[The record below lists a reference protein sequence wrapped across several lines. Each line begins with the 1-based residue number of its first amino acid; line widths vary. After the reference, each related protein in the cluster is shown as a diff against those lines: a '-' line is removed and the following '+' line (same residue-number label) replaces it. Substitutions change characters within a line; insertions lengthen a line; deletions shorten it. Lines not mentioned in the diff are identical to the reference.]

1 MTMALPA
8 PHLDDRRFQDLVD
21 EAKRFV
27 QQRCPEWSDHNLSDP
42 GVTLIEVFAQMADEI
57 IYRLNRVPDRH
68 YVSFLSMIGLRRFP
82 PAAATVPVT
91 FWLAAVPEEAVRLPA
106 GVVVATRRTEVDDAI
121 EFTTREECAVLPVRF
136 QSVRAS
142 LEEDRTRAMDEELV
156 RGQGFSC
163 FASPPVPGNA
173 LYVGLT
179 DAAPGNAL
187 VIELSCT
194 IEGIGVDPE
203 FPPLVWEAWTGD
215 GWERCD
221 VDRDTTGGLNR
232 DGRVVVHLP
241 RRHEASVISRVR
253 AGWVR
258 ARVVTALENQPMYS
272 SSPLIRSISA
282 HTIGVTTEALQARIV
297 AAEELGAS
305 DGTPGQRFPIEN
317 RPVVRSDGA
326 ALEVSDEHEG
336 WHPWTEVAHFADSG
350 PDDRHYVLDGV
361 DGVVEFG
368 PAVREPDGSLRRH
381 GAVPRKGTQVRLRH
395 FAVGGGV
402 AGNVS
407 TRAVQVL
414 VSSFPGIDRVENRRP
429 GVGGREAETVDEAKA
444 RGPLMLRSRGRA
456 VTAEDFEEL
465 SKEAAPEAARIR
477 CVPAGGDGPEAGAV
491 RMLVVPNVAS
501 EAGRLPFERL
511 VPPAALLQRIAEA
524 LDRKRLV
531 GTRVSVEPPV
541 FQGIT
546 VVARIRARP
555 GISPARLQ
563 EQALTAL
570 FRYFHP
576 IEGGPDG
583 TGWPFGRPVLLGEVS
598 AVLQRVPGVELVDD
612 ARLFAA
618 DPITGDRGQSVP
630 RIDISANALVYSFDH
645 QVVVEAS

>member
-1 MTMALPA
+1 
-8 PHLDDRRFQDLVD
+8 
-21 EAKRFV
+21 
-27 QQRCPEWSDHNLSDP
+27 
-42 GVTLIEVFAQMADEI
+42 
-57 IYRLNRVPDRH
+57 
-68 YVSFLSMIGLRRFP
+68 
-82 PAAATVPVT
+82 
-91 FWLAAVPEEAVRLPA
+91 
-106 GVVVATRRTEVDDAI
+106 
-121 EFTTREECAVLPVRF
+121 
-136 QSVRAS
+136 
-142 LEEDRTRAMDEELV
+142 
-156 RGQGFSC
+156 
-163 FASPPVPGNA
+163 
-173 LYVGLT
+173 
-179 DAAPGNAL
+179 
-187 VIELSCT
+187 
-194 IEGIGVDPE
+194 
-203 FPPLVWEAWTGD
+203 
-215 GWERCD
+215 
-221 VDRDTTGGLNR
+221 
-232 DGRVVVHLP
+232 
-241 RRHEASVISRVR
+241 
-253 AGWVR
+253 
-258 ARVVTALENQPMYS
+258 
-272 SSPLIRSISA
+272 
-282 HTIGVTTEALQARIV
+282 
-297 AAEELGAS
+297 
-305 DGTPGQRFPIEN
+305 
-317 RPVVRSDGA
+317 
-326 ALEVSDEHEG
+326 
-336 WHPWTEVAHFADSG
+336 
-350 PDDRHYVLDGV
+350 
-361 DGVVEFG
+361 
-368 PAVREPDGSLRRH
+368 
-381 GAVPRKGTQVRLRH
+381 
-395 FAVGGGV
+395 
-402 AGNVS
+402 
-407 TRAVQVL
+407 VL